1 MKISKLNTYIK
12 AVVEVEAEGYFV
24 ERLINLCKI
33 NNVKI
38 WDIEYINSGKIQF
51 KVSSKEFKK
60 LKPYVKRSK
69 CKITIT
75 NKRGIYFDLFR
86 YRKRKLAL
94 VLVGIFLGIF
104 CLLSSFIWNIEVVG
118 NENIASK
125 DILSNIDKIGVKK
138 GKLKLFISKGKVAD
152 YLRANIYEAAWI
164 GVDINGTTM
173 TITVKEKII
182 SKEEDKN
189 IVGNIIAT
197 KSGIISKIIAENG
210 TAKYKTGSYI
220 DKGSIAILGAIE
232 SEFMEPSYV
241 HASGILRGIVDYTFE
256 KEYKYKE
263 KIKENTG
270 VSKRGVGIKINNK
283 KFVLKHLPK
292 DFKCDITSKS
302 KMLNVFS
309 VNISFILETYEEY
322 ILKDIV
328 NTKDTL
334 AVRGEQELNQYIN
347 EIKTNDSK
355 LVDKNIEIIETN
367 EGIIYKATVK
377 LEENIG
383 KFVETGE
390 K

>member
-1 MKISKLNTYIK
+1 M
-12 AVVEVEAEGYFV
+12 
-24 ERLINLCKI
+24 
-33 NNVKI
+33 
-38 WDIEYINSGKIQF
+38 
-51 KVSSKEFKK
+51 
-60 LKPYVKRSK
+60 
-69 CKITIT
+69 
-75 NKRGIYFDLFR
+75 
-86 YRKRKLAL
+86 
-94 VLVGIFLGIF
+94 GIFLGIF
-104 CLLSSFIWNIEVVG
+104 CLFSSFIWNIEVVG
-118 NENIASK
+118 NENISREYVL
-125 DILSNIDKIGVKK
+125 DFIDKMGIHK
-138 GKLKLFISKGKVAD
+138 GSFKPFISKGKVSD

-164 GVDINGTTM
+164 GVEINGTTM
-173 TITVKEKII
+173 TINVKEKII
-182 SKEEDKN
+182 SKEEDKSVTGN
-189 IVGNIIAT
+189 IVAT

-220 DKGSIAILGAIE
+220 DKGSVAILGAIE
-232 SEFMEPSYV
+232 SEFMEPTYV

-263 KIKENTG
+263 KIKEYTG

-283 KFVLKHLPK
+283 KIVVKHLPK
-292 DFKCDITSKS
+292 NFKCDITSRS

-334 AVRGEQELNQYIN
+334 ALRGEQELNQYIN
-347 EIKTNDSK
+347 EIITNDSK